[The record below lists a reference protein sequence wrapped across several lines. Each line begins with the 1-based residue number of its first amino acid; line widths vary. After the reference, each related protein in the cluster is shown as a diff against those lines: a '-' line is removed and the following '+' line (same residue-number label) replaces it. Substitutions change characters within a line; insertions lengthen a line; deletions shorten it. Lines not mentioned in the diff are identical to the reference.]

1 MQTDTRNTML
11 ICYLMLFMLVFMG
24 IVAIGIKFYSKIK
37 LQSQT
42 IAKLRALGMPLS
54 WLERMIISQNIIYP
68 FIAAVVSVIPVSLCQ
83 MLFLYV
89 KNKIDSGA
97 WDGITG
103 DEIPW
108 WHFVPFRY
116 NLFGYHPV
124 LVLVLLMGAF
134 LILIL
139 FVTIPQI
146 FYIRKQSIAET
157 IDADSF

>member
-124 LVLVLLMGAF
+124 LVLSLLTGAF

-139 FVTIPQI
+139 FATIPQI
-146 FYIRKQSIAET
+146 FYIRKQSITET
-157 IDADSF
+157 MDTDSF